1 MGRGHASLLTNSDT
15 WHSKRQSRGRGR
27 ARAAVQ
33 LRQLICGRWP
43 GPWEG
48 GGGGAGNGGG
58 FALVGFDA
66 VYTAV
71 DVMQTAKGAYLE
83 IISSSKH
90 YVRMGGE
97 GWPHPEGGAVAL
109 ARAHDQ
115 AAEVVVPDD
124 AAAPRE
130 ARREAEAD
138 TICP

>member
-1 MGRGHASLLTNSDT
+1 VR
-15 WHSKRQSRGRGR
+15 
-27 ARAAVQ
+27 
-33 LRQLICGRWP
+33 LRRLICGRWP
-43 GPWEG
+43 GTWDS

-71 DVMQTAKGAYLE
+71 DVMQTGKGAYLE
-83 IISSSKH
+83 ITSSSKH
-90 YVRMGGE
+90 YVRMDGE
-97 GWPHPEGGAVAL
+97 GRPHPEGGSVAL

-124 AAAPRE
+124 TAAPRE

-138 TICP
+138 VVNTICP